1 MDYLKSALPSQIM
14 SERGSNLVVI
24 NPGSANIRIGLAS
37 NDTPFNIPHCIA
49 RHTKQVPERNVIDQM
64 LNSQVTTA
72 QHMEREK
79 AYDVIASLLKIPF
92 LDEETPSNSFARKM
106 GRVDGHNPH
115 IIRKGLPFSW
125 ANVYEE
131 ATNSSVS
138 SVTPV
143 ETSSKDEGGESLD
156 PKEGTDSKELI
167 ASERKFKEFICGEEA
182 LRVSPTDQ
190 YCLCRPIRR
199 GHLNISQHYSLQQVL
214 DDLHT
219 IWDWILIEK
228 LHIPRNERNMYSA
241 VLVMP
246 ETFDNREIKE
256 ILTLVLRELGF
267 GSAVVHQEGLAAVFG
282 NGLSTACVV
291 NIGAQVTSLI
301 CIEDGGTLP
310 STGKTLPFGGEDIS
324 RGLLW
329 TQRHHQTW
337 PQIRTDVLTKPIDLL
352 MLNQL
357 KETYCEIKE
366 GELDSVAVVH
376 SYEDKVPGSHKT
388 RLTAL
393 NVPPMGLFYPALLAP
408 DVYPPPPR
416 TWFHDYED
424 MLEDTWHI
432 DFSRRSD
439 MSETFYP
446 NLNGGLPMWESYPV
460 FSAKPKKEEKVGLA
474 EAITN
479 CILSTGRIDIQRKL
493 FCSIQLIGGVALT
506 NGLVAAVEER
516 VLHAIPPNEAI
527 DTVEVLQSRSNPT
540 FVSWKGGAILAVLD
554 LGRDAWISREDWIH
568 NGIHVGSNKKYKDS
582 YYLQAQA
589 MCYMNS

>member
-14 SERGSNLVVI
+14 SERGSNIVVI

-37 NDTPFNIPHCIA
+37 QDTPFNIPHCIA
-49 RHTKQVPERNVIDQM
+49 RHTTQVPKRNVQDQM
-64 LNSQVTTA
+64 LNTQVTTA

-92 LDEETPSNSFARKM
+92 LDEEAPSNTFPRKM

-115 IIRKGLPFSW
+115 STRKDLPFTW
-125 ANVYEE
+125 TNVYEE
-131 ATNSSVS
+131 ATRSSS
-138 SVTPV
+138 ALGS
-143 ETSSKDEGGESLD
+143 SSKDEISASLD
-156 PKEGTDSKELI
+156 PKEGAAADSKELGV
-167 ASERKFKEFICGEEA
+167 SERKFREFICGEEA
-182 LRVSPTDQ
+182 LRISLTEP

-199 GHLNISQHYSLQQVL
+199 GHLNISQYYSMQQVL
-214 DDLHT
+214 EDLRT

-228 LHIPRNERNMYSA
+228 LHIPRNERNMYTA

-246 ETFDNREIKE
+246 ETSDNREIKE
-256 ILTLVLRELGF
+256 ILSLVLQELGF

-301 CIEDGGTLP
+301 CIEDGGALP
-310 STGKTLPFGGEDIS
+310 STAKTLTFGGE
-324 RGLLW
+324 
-329 TQRHHQTW
+329 
-337 PQIRTDVLTKPIDLL
+337 
-352 MLNQL
+352 
-357 KETYCEIKE
+357 E
-366 GELDSVAVVH
+366 GELDAVAVVY
-376 SYEDKVPGSHKT
+376 SYEDNVPPGSHKT

-393 NVPPMGLFYPALLAP
+393 NVPPMGLFYPMLFVP
-408 DVYPPPPR
+408 NVYPPPPR

-439 MSETFYP
+439 MSDTFYP
-446 NLNGGLPMWESYPV
+446 NVNGGLPMWESYPV
-460 FSAKPKKEEKVGLA
+460 FSTKPKKEENVGLA

-493 FCSIQLIGGVALT
+493 FCSIQLTGGVALT

-527 DTVEVLQSRSNPT
+527 DTVEVLQSRTDPT

-554 LGRDAWISREDWIH
+554 LGRDTWINREDWIN
-568 NGIHVGSNKKYKDS
+568 NGVHVGSNRKYKDS

>member
-24 NPGSANIRIGLAS
+24 NPGSANVRIGLAS
-37 NDTPFNIPHCIA
+37 QDTPFNIPHCIA
-49 RHTKQVPERNVIDQM
+49 RHTEQIPNFTVID
-64 LNSQVTTA
+64 
-72 QHMEREK
+72 K
-79 AYDVIASLLKIPF
+79 IAPLLKIPF
-92 LDEETPSNSFARKM
+92 LDEEGPSNSFPRKM

-115 IIRKGLPFSW
+115 IIRKDLPFTW
-125 ANVYEE
+125 TNVYEE

-138 SVTPV
+138 L
-143 ETSSKDEGGESLD
+143 ETSSKDETDEFLD
-156 PKEGTDSKELI
+156 PKEGTDSKEPN

-182 LRVSPTDQ
+182 LRISPTEP
-190 YCLCRPIRR
+190 YCFCRPIRR
-199 GHLNISQHYSLQQVL
+199 GHLNISQHYSMQQVL

-256 ILTLVLRELGF
+256 ILSLVLRELCF

-301 CIEDGGTLP
+301 CIEDGGALP

-324 RGLLW
+324 RAFLW
-329 TQRHHQTW
+329 TQRQRQTW
-337 PQIRTDVLTKPIDLL
+337 PPIHSDVFGKPIDLL
-352 MLNQL
+352 VLNQL
-357 KETYCEIKE
+357 KETYCEVKE
-366 GELDSVAVVH
+366 GEFDAVAVVH
-376 SYEDKVPGSHKT
+376 SYENKVPAGPHKT
-388 RLTAL
+388 RLSAL
-393 NVPPMGLFYPALLAP
+393 NVPPMGLFCPMLLTP
-408 DVYPPPPR
+408 DAYPPPPR

-432 DFSRRSD
+432 DFSRRAD
-439 MSETFYP
+439 MSDTFYP
-446 NLNGGLPMWESYPV
+446 NVNGGLPMWESYPV
-460 FSAKPKKEEKVGLA
+460 FSTKPKKEEKVGLA

-493 FCSIQLIGGVALT
+493 FCSIQLTGGVALT
-506 NGLVAAVEER
+506 SGLIAAVEER

-527 DTVEVLQSRSNPT
+527 DTVE
-540 FVSWKGGAILAVLD
+540 ILGVLD

-568 NGIHVGSNKKYKDS
+568 NGVHVGSNRKYKDS